1 MQTPPHHSKDIITK
15 DAIKTI
21 AIDIATLI
29 LKLKIND
36 LEFIDK
42 ELLRIEKREA
52 DIVATCKIDGI
63 EQIIHIEIQNS
74 NDNTMSDRMLR
85 YYLDIKTHHKTLKI
99 NQYLIYIGKAKLSMK
114 ESIIDENLD
123 FSYNIIDMHNIDCE
137 APHLRF
143 SDGGIGI

>member
-1 MQTPPHHSKDIITK
+1 MQKPPHHSKDDIN
-15 DAIKTI
+15 TI

-52 DIVATCKIDGI
+52 DIVATCKIDNI

-143 SDGGIGI
+143 SDGGIRI

>member
-1 MQTPPHHSKDIITK
+1 MQKPPHHSKDIITK

-36 LEFIDK
+36 LEFIDMK
-42 ELLRIEKREA
+42 SVKKADVLAPATQTFIEKREA

-63 EQIIHIEIQNS
+63 KQIIHIEIQNS

-85 YYLDIKTHHKTLKI
+85 YYLDIKTH
-99 NQYLIYIGKAKLSMK
+99 
-114 ESIIDENLD
+114 
-123 FSYNIIDMHNIDCE
+123 NI
-137 APHLRF
+137 
-143 SDGGIGI
+143 